1 MDLNINPHFKNK
13 GEIIMKKSLIR
24 EILAQKNSGASTL
37 TSDLISQF
45 LDQAQENETSPNYF
59 WAYLMVAYA
68 LNCISKDDMR
78 KTGNEYESLFTIH

>member
-37 TSDLISQF
+37 TSDLINQF
-45 LDQAQENETSPNYF
+45 LNQARENETSPNYF

-78 KTGNEYESLFTIH
+78 KAGNEYESLFMIH